1 MIVDRARVA
10 AALPGYDLGGP
21 LGQGAFGLVLAG
33 RHRGLDRPVAIKI
46 LAAGRDG
53 AEAGFAPEAR
63 LLAALSHPHV
73 VQVYDYAATDG
84 LHLIVMELL
93 DGGSLTRRRAGM
105 PPEDACAVGLAVAAA
120 LAYAHGRS
128 VLHRDIKADNILF
141 DATGLLKVVDFGI
154 AKIVEGPD
162 TTASKIIGTPKCMA
176 PEQIA
181 EGRLS
186 PATDLYALGV
196 LLYELFSG
204 APPFDPQ
211 LPLPVLWQHHLH
223 TIPARPSGVPTL
235 IADVVLHAL
244 AKNPADRPPSTRAFA
259 LDLAHAAAG
268 AFGPGWITRTGIGLR
283 LDDDIRTA
291 GDQPSTAPRAP
302 TPPGTRRDA
311 PPGRPGVPVPV
322 STDRDLYP
330 TIVRD
335 AGRSWPPTSASDRS
349 APSEHADPVS
359 SSRRRP
365 RRPRTTALVVS
376 AAATAVLLAIAI
388 AIAVTASRGEDS
400 PAFSVRASP
409 VPQPLGSPLTSHT
422 SWVESI
428 ASAPDG
434 HTLASAN
441 GDGTIRLWDVSDRT
455 APRPLGA
462 PLTGHTDRV
471 RSVAFSPDGQTLASA
486 SHDHTVRLWD
496 VSDRTAPHP
505 LGVPLTGHTNTVV
518 SVAFAPDGRTL
529 ASAGEDR
536 TVRLWDVSD
545 RTAPHPLGVP
555 LTGHTD
561 WVGSVTF
568 APDGRT
574 LASASGDRTIRLWDV
589 SNRSTP
595 HILGTPLT
603 GHTSWVV
610 SVAFTR
616 DGRTLASA
624 SDDHTIRLWD
634 VSDRSAPHPLGA
646 PLTGHT
652 GWVWSVAFTPDGR
665 TLASAGGDRTVR
677 LWDVSDRTAPHP
689 LGTPLTGHTNGVR
702 SVAFT
707 ADGRTLAS
715 SSDEAIRLWDM
726 G

>member
-46 LAAGRDG
+46 LVAGRDG
-53 AEAGFAPEAR
+53 TEAGFAPEAR

-73 VQVYDYAATDG
+73 VQVYDYVATDG

-120 LAYAHGRS
+120 LAYAHGRH

-154 AKIVEGPD
+154 AKIVEGSD

-181 EGRLS
+181 EGLS

-196 LLYELFSG
+196 LLYELLSG

-244 AKNPADRPPSTRAFA
+244 AKNPADRPPSTHAFA

-302 TPPGTRRDA
+302 APPGTRTDTS
-311 PPGRPGVPVPV
+311 PGRPDVPVPV
-322 STDRDLYP
+322 PIDRDLYP
-330 TIVRD
+330 TAIRD
-335 AGRSWPPTSASDRS
+335 VGRSWPPPPAPDGP
-349 APSEHADPVS
+349 APSEHGAPAS
-359 SSRRRP
+359 SSRRRS
-365 RRPRTTALVVS
+365 RRIRTTALVVS
-376 AAATAVLLAIAI
+376 AAAVAVLLAIA
-388 AIAVTASRGEDS
+388 VTAFRGKDS

-428 ASAPDG
+428 AFAPDG

-441 GDGTIRLWDVSDRT
+441 GDGTIRLWDVSDRS
-455 APRPLGA
+455 APRTLGA

-471 RSVAFSPDGQTLASA
+471 RSVAFSPDGRTLASA

-496 VSDRTAPHP
+496 VSDRSAPHP
-505 LGVPLTGHTNTVV
+505 LGT
-518 SVAFAPDGRTL
+518 
-529 ASAGEDR
+529 
-536 TVRLWDVSD
+536 
-545 RTAPHPLGVP
+545 P

-574 LASASGDRTIRLWDV
+574 LASASGDGTIRLWDV

-595 HILGTPLT
+595 HLLGVPLT

-624 SDDHTIRLWD
+624 SDDHTI
-634 VSDRSAPHPLGA
+634 
-646 PLTGHT
+646 
-652 GWVWSVAFTPDGR
+652 
-665 TLASAGGDRTVR
+665 
-677 LWDVSDRTAPHP
+677 
-689 LGTPLTGHTNGVR
+689 
-702 SVAFT
+702 
-707 ADGRTLAS
+707 
-715 SSDEAIRLWDM
+715 
-726 G
+726 